1 MAGIKNEEELFQ
13 TYCKIANGIYD
24 SVEDEFLEGL
34 RDGAEEHDI
43 PINSDIERLC
53 MAAYKTGVMDGIQ
66 AVVKNAEAHPDD

>member
-34 RDGAEEHDI
+34 RDGAEEYDI
-43 PINSDIERLC
+43 PTN
-53 MAAYKTGVMDGIQ
+53 
-66 AVVKNAEAHPDD
+66 VVKNAEAHPDD